1 MDVTKRCEDVK
12 ELVAYLQPYVSKL
25 IEECKKQGINIK
37 ITETYRSQ
45 VRQDYLYAQG
55 RTRPGSIVTNAK
67 TSVHTSRKAF
77 DVCINVKGK
86 EYDNDLLKRV
96 GALGESIG
104 LEWGGN
110 WSTFKD
116 SPHFQMLEAPEKSTI
131 TINLNGVLKE
141 VEAINKDGHN
151 YVKLQ
156 DLRDGKIEISYD
168 GVPIVKVKR

>member
-1 MDVTKRCEDVK
+1 MDVTKRCEDIK
-12 ELVAYLQPYVSKL
+12 ELVSYLQPYTTKL

-45 VRQDYLYAQG
+45 ARQDYLYAQG
-55 RTRPGSIVTNAK
+55 RTRAGNIVTNAK
-67 TSVHTSRKAF
+67 TSVHSSRKAF
-77 DVCINVKGK
+77 DVCINVKGQ
-86 EYDNDLLKRV
+86 EYDDKLLKQV
-96 GALGESIG
+96 GKIGVSLG

-116 SPHFQMLEAPEKSTI
+116 SPHFQMLEEPKKSTI
-131 TINLNGVLKE
+131 KIKLNGVVKE

-156 DLRDGKIEISYD
+156 DLRCEKIDIGYD
-168 GVPIVKVKR
+168 SIPIITTK